1 MKKSGTGADFLNR
14 GQTPISCRVHPTLR
28 LAYEKAE
35 YVVSGMVF
43 HIGQPCAELDIE
55 TTAAYITAANPHS
68 KPQSVQKNDLAHH
81 RLLSLV
87 ARYESIPAES
97 RDPVRQFPP
106 EKGLLVLGI
115 DRYDAM
121 AVGRVLGQNAIV
133 FIERNRVPELV
144 VLV

>member
-55 TTAAYITAANPHS
+55 TTAAYITAANP
-68 KPQSVQKNDLAHH
+68 
-81 RLLSLV
+81 SLV